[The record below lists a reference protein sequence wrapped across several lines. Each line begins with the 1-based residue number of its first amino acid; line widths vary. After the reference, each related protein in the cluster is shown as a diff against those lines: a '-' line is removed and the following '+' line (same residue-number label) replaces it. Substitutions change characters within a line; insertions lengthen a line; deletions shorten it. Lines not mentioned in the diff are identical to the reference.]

1 MNTILLSNLYLAPID
16 YYIALSQ
23 SDNVLIEQHDHFEK
37 QTYRNRCRILT
48 SNGPMDLVVPII
60 RPKEKCPTKDILIS
74 YQEKWQQTHWRAI
87 ESAYNSSPFF
97 EYYKEDFEPFFT
109 QKINYLIDLNNGLM
123 ETLLQLIHLPVNYQL
138 TDTYKKK
145 EEVVSQGIEDQRKAF
160 HPKQTDKIVT
170 KPYYQVFDQKFGFQG
185 GLSIIDLLFNLGP
198 ESLIYLKN

>member
-16 YYIALSQ
+16 YYISLGQ
-23 SDNVLIEQHDHFEK
+23 SENVLIEQHDHFEK

-60 RPKEKCPTKDILIS
+60 RSKEKCPTKDILIS
-74 YQEKWQQTHWRAI
+74 YREKWQQTHWRAI

-123 ETLLQLIHLPVNYQL
+123 ETVLQLIHLPVNYQL

-145 EEVVSQGIEDQRKAF
+145 EEVVSQGIEDLRKVF
-160 HPKQTDKIVT
+160 HPKQDNKTDI

-198 ESLIYLKN
+198 EALIYLKR

>member
-23 SDNVLIEQHDHFEK
+23 SDNVLIEQYDHFEK

-145 EEVVSQGIEDQRKAF
+145 EEVVSQGIEDLRKAF

-170 KPYYQVFDQKFGFQG
+170 KSYYQVFDQKFGFQG

-198 ESLIYLKN
+198 ESLIYLKS

>member
-145 EEVVSQGIEDQRKAF
+145 EEVVSQGIEDLRKAF

>member
-145 EEVVSQGIEDQRKAF
+145 EEVVSQGIEDLRKAF

-198 ESLIYLKN
+198 ESLIYLKS

>member
-16 YYIALSQ
+16 YYISLGQ
-23 SDNVLIEQHDHFEK
+23 SENVLIEQHDHFEK

-60 RPKEKCPTKDILIS
+60 RPKEKCSTKDILIS
-74 YQEKWQQTHWRAI
+74 YREKWQQTHWRAI

-123 ETLLQLIHLPVNYQL
+123 ETVLQLIHLPVNYQL

-145 EEVVSQGIEDQRKAF
+145 EEVVSQGIEDLRKVF
-160 HPKQTDKIVT
+160 HPKQDNKTDI

-198 ESLIYLKN
+198 EALIYLKR

>member
-16 YYIALSQ
+16 YYISLGQ
-23 SDNVLIEQHDHFEK
+23 SENVLIEQHDHFEK

-74 YQEKWQQTHWRAI
+74 YREKWQQTHWRAI

-123 ETLLQLIHLPVNYQL
+123 DTVLQLIHLPVNYQL

-145 EEVVSQGIEDQRKAF
+145 EEVVSQGIEDLRKVF
-160 HPKQTDKIVT
+160 HPKQDNKTDI

-198 ESLIYLKN
+198 EALIYLKR